1 MTERIIPGELLA
13 EPGEIVLNAG
23 RPVQSVTVTNTGD
36 RPVQIGSHFH
46 FFEVNEA
53 LHFDRAAT
61 RGWRLNIAAGTA
73 VRFEPGQERTVEL
86 VEISGDRIIYGFNA
100 KVMGKL

>member
-13 EPGEIVLNAG
+13 EPGEILLNAG
-23 RPVQSVTVTNTGD
+23 RPVRALTVTNTGD
-36 RPVQIGSHFH
+36 RPVQVGSHFH

-61 RGWRLNIAAGTA
+61 RGWRLNIAAVTA

-86 VEISGDRIIYGFNA
+86 VEISGDRIIFGFNA
-100 KVMGKL
+100 RIMGPL

>member
-13 EPGEIVLNAG
+13 EPGEILLNAG
-23 RPVQSVTVTNTGD
+23 RPVQTLTVTNTGD
-36 RPVQIGSHFH
+36 RPVQVGSHFH

-53 LHFDRAAT
+53 LHFDRAAA

-86 VEISGDRIIYGFNA
+86 VPVAGDRIIYGFQA
-100 KVMGKL
+100 RVMGKL

>member
-13 EPGEIVLNAG
+13 EPGEILLNAG
-23 RPVQSVTVTNTGD
+23 RPVQTLTVTNTGD
-36 RPVQIGSHFH
+36 RPVQVGSHFH

-53 LHFDRAAT
+53 LHFDRAAA

-73 VRFEPGQERTVEL
+73 VR
-86 VEISGDRIIYGFNA
+86 
-100 KVMGKL
+100 